1 MRLGIVK
8 VEFEN
13 IKNLSNIYLSLE
25 DLNVL
30 VGVNGTGKS
39 HIQRF
44 IKYFYDNLIDKNIES
59 DVFDKEN
66 PYNDYIKISIK
77 YNLTNFLK
85 ISQNNKDNIFN
96 HILDLLDDSDEV
108 KITMIQYKNNTI
120 EWNCTYEQRKVIKY
134 LFPFY
139 LIDVRNINLFDWEN
153 IWNLIGDLGQKR
165 SNEENHFLLEL
176 NSLLKKIYGDKF
188 TENIFGLKTELEKLG
203 YGIEVY
209 KNNEKFKQLN
219 KIIFNGESF
228 NYNKRNL
235 DFYSTGSNSFN
246 YLRIFYL
253 VLSKLHK
260 EKFKEPLVILD
271 EPEIGLH
278 PTYIDQLIKYITTCE
293 GKIQTILSTH
303 SSRILKATI
312 VEDNANVFQISNKKN
327 YTIVKKVKSFEE
339 VKEKRIITD
348 KEASYYFSKG
358 ILFVEGITE
367 FELFTNKYLKELY
380 PELEEIEI
388 FAYDSN
394 NIALDVS
401 HPRQRKM
408 NIPYLLLLDMDKIL
422 TYNSDIKKFNVTGD
436 EYNPLNNNL
445 IEEKERYYYGIYR
458 VLLKFRN
465 MIKGITRK
473 TEFIP
478 NYSNFYINNAMYEK
492 LIWHLKIYCRF
503 YNVYPVE
510 TTIEGVIVTT
520 NNHFIFY
527 EWILS
532 ESSSYPKKEKLK
544 EIYEKNENVLYRLEI
559 LKHIVDGKTQFLT
572 SLNEDKINNYI
583 YNSEV
588 QEGYKMALKLPKLGK
603 SSGWVSEFLEYY
615 FLKNNKNNF
624 KQAFPELDDIIRVLG
639 IKLK

>member
-1 MRLGIVK
+1 MGIIK

-13 IKNLSNIYLSLE
+13 IKSLRNVYLNLE
-25 DLNVL
+25 ELNVL

-44 IKYFYDNLIDKNIES
+44 IKYFYDNLTDRNIES

-66 PYNDYIKISIK
+66 PYNDYIRISIK
-77 YNLTNFLK
+77 YSLSNFLG
-85 ISQNNKDNIFN
+85 ISQNHREDVFN
-96 HILDLLDDSDEV
+96 NILDLLDDSNEI
-108 KITMIQYKNNTI
+108 KISMIQYKNNTVK
-120 EWNCTYEQRKVIKY
+120 WNCTYEQRKLIKY

-139 LIDVRNINLFDWEN
+139 LIDVRNIKLFDWDN
-153 IWNLIGDLGQKR
+153 IWNVIGDLGQKR
-165 SNEENHFLLEL
+165 SNEENNFLQEYD
-176 NSLLKKIYGDKF
+176 SLLKNIYGDRF
-188 TENIFGLKTELEKLG
+188 IQSISGLKRELEKLG
-203 YGIEVY
+203 YGIEGF

-219 KIIFNGESF
+219 KIMFNGESF
-228 NYNKRNL
+228 NFNNRNL

-278 PTYIDQLIKYITTCE
+278 PTYIDELIKYITSCE

-303 SSRILKATI
+303 SSRMLKATI
-312 VEDNANVFQISNKKN
+312 VQDKVNIFQISNEQN
-327 YTIVKKVKSFEE
+327 YTIVKKVRSFEDF
-339 VKEKRIITD
+339 KEKRIITD
-348 KEASYYFSKG
+348 REASYYFSRG

-380 PELEEIEI
+380 PELEEVEI
-388 FAYDSN
+388 FTYDSN

-422 TYNSDIKKFNVTGD
+422 TYNLNTKKFTIKGD
-436 EYNPLNNNL
+436 EYNPLNNKL
-445 IEEKERYYYGIYR
+445 IEEKEWYYYGIYR
-458 VLLKFRN
+458 VLLRTRN

-473 TEFIP
+473 IEFIP
-478 NYSNFYINNAMYEK
+478 NSRNFIIDNDIYDK
-492 LIWHLKIYCRF
+492 LIWYLKFYCRT

-510 TTIEGVIVTT
+510 TTIEGTLVTT
-520 NNHFIFY
+520 SNFYIFY

-532 ESSSYPKKEKLK
+532 DSSTYPRKEKLK
-544 EIYEKNENVLYRLEI
+544 EIYEQNENVFYRLEI
-559 LKHIVDGKTQFLT
+559 LKHIVEGKTQFL
-572 SLNEDKINNYI
+572 LNLKEDIIDEHI
-583 YNSEV
+583 YSE
-588 QEGYKMALKLPKLGK
+588 EMKSGYKMALSLPKLGK
-603 SSGWVSEFLEYY
+603 SSGWVSDFLEYY
-615 FLKNNKNNF
+615 FRKHKSIIHF

-639 IKLK
+639 MKMK